1 MDFSAVS
8 RILEDYRGRGYYPS
22 AVCQIFDE
30 ERTLYHRAFGDVT
43 PDTWFDLAS
52 VSKIICTTLLLSAMD
67 EGRLSPEDRVLDLLP
82 PERPGPVTRKRLER
96 VTVFQLMTHTSGI
109 VPWYPFYADGRAF
122 YTVLEHVLSSTP
134 VEPGMAYSD
143 LNFMLLGLIFTQVT
157 GLSLR
162 EGLEHYIKGPLGIS
176 DLSYGPVD
184 PGLCAPSCY
193 GNQIEQRMCAERGIS
208 FQGWRPNGVPV
219 RGSCN
224 DGNAYYYWRGASGHA
239 GAFATS
245 AALVRLCQF
254 YMTTQKPVLLRA
266 MAENVCG
273 RGLGFDKSAVFPDG
287 CGHSGFTGTSLWLSR
302 EHHIGAVILT
312 NKYFRSQGEPPG
324 TSNEFRRDVHY
335 ALLGRTPPA
344 SV

>member
-30 ERTLYHRAFGDVT
+30 ARTLYHRAFGDVT

-67 EGRLSPEDRVLDLLP
+67 EGRLSPEDRVLELLP

-184 PGLCAPSCY
+184 P
-193 GNQIEQRMCAERGIS
+193 
-208 FQGWRPNGVPV
+208 
-219 RGSCN
+219 
-224 DGNAYYYWRGASGHA
+224 
-239 GAFATS
+239 
-245 AALVRLCQF
+245 
-254 YMTTQKPVLLRA
+254 
-266 MAENVCG
+266 
-273 RGLGFDKSAVFPDG
+273 
-287 CGHSGFTGTSLWLSR
+287 
-302 EHHIGAVILT
+302 
-312 NKYFRSQGEPPG
+312 
-324 TSNEFRRDVHY
+324 
-335 ALLGRTPPA
+335 
-344 SV
+344 

>member
-1 MDFSAVS
+1 
-8 RILEDYRGRGYYPS
+8 
-22 AVCQIFDE
+22 
-30 ERTLYHRAFGDVT
+30 
-43 PDTWFDLAS
+43 
-52 VSKIICTTLLLSAMD
+52 
-67 EGRLSPEDRVLDLLP
+67 
-82 PERPGPVTRKRLER
+82 
-96 VTVFQLMTHTSGI
+96 
-109 VPWYPFYADGRAF
+109 
-122 YTVLEHVLSSTP
+122 
-134 VEPGMAYSD
+134 MAYSD

-184 PGLCAPSCY
+184 PGLCAPSCC

-254 YMTTQKPVLLRA
+254 YMTTQKPIFLRA